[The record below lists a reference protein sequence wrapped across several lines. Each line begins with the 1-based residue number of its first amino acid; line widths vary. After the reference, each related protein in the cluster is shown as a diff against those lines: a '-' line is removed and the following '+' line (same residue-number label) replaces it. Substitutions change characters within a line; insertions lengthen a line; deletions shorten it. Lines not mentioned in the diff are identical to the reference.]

1 MSLKCAQSDD
11 AKTEYANQLQ
21 KSNKLQLSH
30 YQTSLPTVRIAK
42 ATTYKYQL
50 N

>member
-30 YQTSLPTVRIAK
+30 YQTSLPTVSKKAK
-42 ATTYKYQL
+42 AHSV